1 MPRSLIFGLCL
12 VPALCLANTDNAP
25 ATDSDLAYSLGAS
38 LGERL
43 RQEVPGLQLEALVEG
58 LRQAYQGEPPR
69 IAKSRMQAILAQHE
83 EQANAAAEQAQVDK
97 LLAEEKRFL
106 AGERARKGV
115 HELAD
120 GILYSELASGTGAQ
134 PKASGRVQV
143 RYVGRLPDGTVFDQN
158 LQPQWF
164 KLDSVI
170 EGWQVALPKMK
181 AGAKWRLVVPSAKA
195 YGADGAGD
203 LIAPYTPLVFE
214 IELLAVSD

>member
-1 MPRSLIFGLCL
+1 MHRSLIFGLCL
-12 VPALCLANTDNAP
+12 VPALCLASTDNPP
-25 ATDSDLAYSLGAS
+25 ANDADLAYSLGSS

-83 EQANAAAEQAQVDK
+83 EQANAAAEQAQVNK
-97 LLAEEKRFL
+97 LLTEEKRFL
-106 AGERARKGV
+106 AGERARNGV

-214 IELLAVSD
+214 IELLDVAD

>member
-1 MPRSLIFGLCL
+1 MPRYLMLGLCL
-12 VPALCLANTDNAP
+12 VAPLSLASAETAPSNDN
-25 ATDSDLAYSLGAS
+25 DLAYSIGAS

-43 RQEVPGLQLEALVEG
+43 RTEVPDLQLEALIEG

-69 IAKSRMQAILAQHE
+69 IAKSRMQAILQAHD
-83 EQANAAAEQAQVDK
+83 EQASAAAEQAEVDK
-97 LLAEEKRFL
+97 LLAAEKRFM
-106 AGERARKGV
+106 AGERAKAAV

-120 GILYSELASGTGAQ
+120 GILYSELASGSGAQ
-134 PKASGRVQV
+134 PKASGSVQV

-158 LQPQWF
+158 QQPQWF

-181 AGAKWRLVVPSAKA
+181 AGSKWRLVIPSAQA
-195 YGADGAGD
+195 YGAEGAGD

-214 IELLAVSD
+214 IELLAVAD

>member
-1 MPRSLIFGLCL
+1 MPRYLMLGLCL
-12 VPALCLANTDNAP
+12 LAPLSLASP
-25 ATDSDLAYSLGAS
+25 ATSPTEDGDLAYSIGAS

-43 RQEVPGLQLEALVEG
+43 RAEVPGLQLEALVEG

-69 IAKSRMQAILAQHE
+69 IAKSRMQAILQQHD
-83 EQANAAAEQAQVDK
+83 EQASAAAEQAQVDK
-97 LLAEEKRFL
+97 MLDAEKRFM
-106 AGERARKGV
+106 AGERGKAGV
-115 HELAD
+115 HELSE
-120 GILYSELASGTGAQ
+120 GILYSELASGSGAQ
-134 PKASGRVQV
+134 PKATGSVQV

-158 LQPQWF
+158 QQPQWF

-181 AGAKWRLVVPSAKA
+181 AGSKWRLVIPSAQA

-214 IELLAVSD
+214 IELLAVAD

>member
-1 MPRSLIFGLCL
+1 MHRSLIFGLCL
-12 VPALCLANTDNAP
+12 VPALCLASTDNPP
-25 ATDSDLAYSLGAS
+25 ANDGDLAYSLGSS

-97 LLAEEKRFL
+97 LLTEEKRFL
-106 AGERARKGV
+106 AGERARNGV